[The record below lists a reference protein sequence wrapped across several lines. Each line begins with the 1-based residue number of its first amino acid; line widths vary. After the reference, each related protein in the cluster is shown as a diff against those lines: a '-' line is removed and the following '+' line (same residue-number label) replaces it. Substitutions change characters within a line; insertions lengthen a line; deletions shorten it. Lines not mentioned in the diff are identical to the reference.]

1 MMHAIARHLEHH
13 DALFTPYYCDG
24 LLRWLGRSG
33 FLDFTVLG
41 GEMRRVVATFAMDSV
56 SGAGHFLHEERPEAV
71 VEALARMVA
80 SLPRQ
85 ASLNPR
91 TQRPS
96 HSS

>member
-1 MMHAIARHLEHH
+1 MMHAIARQLEHH

-56 SGAGHFLHEERPEAV
+56 SDAGHFLHEERPEAV
-71 VEALARMVA
+71 VEALARMQA
-80 SLPRQ
+80 SSPRQ
-85 ASLNPR
+85 ARSEVR
-91 TQRPS
+91 S
-96 HSS
+96 E